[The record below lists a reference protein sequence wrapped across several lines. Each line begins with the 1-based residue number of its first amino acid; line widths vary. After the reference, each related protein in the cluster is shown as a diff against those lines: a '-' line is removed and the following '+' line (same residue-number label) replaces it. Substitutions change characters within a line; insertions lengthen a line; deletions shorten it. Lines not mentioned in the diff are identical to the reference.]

1 MQPSEAYHYITRS
14 KKRTRVLCH
23 MDQPLTA
30 RQIAGKVGLS
40 FDACRETVRDLAL
53 AGLVR
58 CLNESARRSRLYW
71 LTGGGMACQR
81 QVCQFLGRAVPGHFY
96 PAVDWNLFGWTCYSH
111 RATII
116 KTLSQPLQPADI
128 KRKAR
133 ARQSSLRMSANNVR
147 DVMRLFL
154 AHGIVRA
161 IQRKK
166 RAHRMYELSE
176 TGLQFQEL
184 LRRAEVPA

>member
-14 KKRTRVLCH
+14 KKRTRVLCYL
-23 MDQPLTA
+23 DQPLTA
-30 RQIAGKVGLS
+30 RQIARKIGLS

-71 LTGGGMACQR
+71 LTRAGMVCQR
-81 QVCQFLGRAVPGHFY
+81 RVCQYLGRAVPEYFF
-96 PAVDWNLFGWTCYSH
+96 PDVDWNLYGWICYSH
-111 RATII
+111 REIII
-116 KTLSQPLQPADI
+116 KTLSQPMQPADI

-133 ARQSSLRMSANNVR
+133 TRQSSLRMSANNVR

-154 AHGIVRA
+154 THGIVRS
-161 IQRKK
+161 IRRKK
-166 RAHRMYELSE
+166 RAHRRYELSE
-176 TGLQFQEL
+176 TGLVFQEL
-184 LRRAEVPA
+184 LGRAEVPA